1 MPDDTDRGPSPVTEW
16 LPREL
21 ASELLALARASGAE
35 FSEVYAE
42 STVNTAFELEE
53 SRLKS
58 SSYSVRQ
65 GVGVRAIRGG
75 QTGYAYADGFALDEL
90 REVARVAGRIAR
102 DGAPPGRP
110 GPESGRDAG
119 AAPPSGATAFRV
131 VDAPPPFV
139 LERPAP
145 LALDEARKIALLE
158 RANAA
163 ARARDPRIHEVAA
176 TLADQARSFVVANS
190 DGRWAEDD
198 QYLTRLAVTA
208 LALAGDDRQSGF
220 AAGGGSVEAGYFETR
235 RTPEAIGAEAA
246 AIAATLL
253 GAREPEAGACA
264 VVVGPGWGGVLVH
277 ECFGH
282 SMEGDTIRKR
292 TSIRATQRGEAV
304 AARGVTIVDSGI
316 VPYSRG
322 SFRVDDEGTPAQ
334 RTVLVED
341 GVLVGFLWDLLNA
354 RLAGE
359 RPTGNG
365 RRASYRDYPIPRM
378 TNTYI
383 EAGSHSPEELIG
395 SVRRGLYCKSLG
407 GGSVNTADGNFS
419 FQVTEAYRIENG
431 RIAEPVKNAT
441 LTGNGVDAMLKIE
454 GVANDLRIDGT
465 TGSCGK
471 DGQWKPV
478 GVGQPTVLFSRMTV
492 GGTAT

>member
-21 ASELLALARASGAE
+21 VSELLALARASGAE

-58 SSYSVRQ
+58 CSYSVRQ
-65 GVGVRAIRGG
+65 GVGVRAIRGR
-75 QTGYAYADGFALDEL
+75 QTGYAYADGFAPEDL
-90 REVARVAGRIAR
+90 REAARVAGRIAR
-102 DGAPPGRP
+102 DGAAGGGSEKPAPGR
-110 GPESGRDAG
+110 SAG
-119 AAPPSGATAFRV
+119 AALPSGATAFQV
-131 VDAPPPFV
+131 VDARPPFV

-145 LALDEARKIALLE
+145 VALDEARKIALLE

-163 ARARDPRIHEVAA
+163 ARARDPRIQEVAA
-176 TLADQARSFVVANS
+176 TIADQARSFVVANS

-220 AAGGGSVEAGYFETR
+220 AAGGGSVEAGYFETER
-235 RTPEAIGAEAA
+235 SPEAIGAEAA

-253 GAREPEAGACA
+253 GAREPEAGAYP

-304 AARGVTIVDSGI
+304 ASRGVTIESTRAC
-316 VPYSRG
+316 PS
-322 SFRVDDEGTPAQ
+322 
-334 RTVLVED
+334 
-341 GVLVGFLWDLLNA
+341 
-354 RLAGE
+354 
-359 RPTGNG
+359 
-365 RRASYRDYPIPRM
+365 RAS
-378 TNTYI
+378 
-383 EAGSHSPEELIG
+383 
-395 SVRRGLYCKSLG
+395 LG
-407 GGSVNTADGNFS
+407 
-419 FQVTEAYRIENG
+419 
-431 RIAEPVKNAT
+431 T
-441 LTGNGVDAMLKIE
+441 L
-454 GVANDLRIDGT
+454 
-465 TGSCGK
+465 
-471 DGQWKPV
+471 
-478 GVGQPTVLFSRMTV
+478 
-492 GGTAT
+492 